1 MNKKKILGVILLSI
15 LFVLAGCSKNL
26 LSDIKRVE
34 LSEIERLEGVYN
46 TDLGLLKIKQD
57 KQVEGLGGFGLIQF
71 DEDVKKFDE
80 NKLHGFFGEATYNIE
95 LKDEAVFSIV
105 TIKGTKAYKSIYHIK
120 WDDKDKTKKIDN
132 VTITKSLIEESDGE
146 QKYVNETYLGLRV
159 KDE

>member
-1 MNKKKILGVILLSI
+1 M
-15 LFVLAGCSKNL
+15 AGCSKNL

-80 NKLHGFFGEATYNIE
+80 EKLHGFFWGSN
-95 LKDEAVFSIV
+95 L
-105 TIKGTKAYKSIYHIK
+105 
-120 WDDKDKTKKIDN
+120 
-132 VTITKSLIEESDGE
+132 
-146 QKYVNETYLGLRV
+146 
-159 KDE
+159 